1 MDGRAEKQPRAG
13 KPYPLRRPG
22 HRPDDRHRGQ
32 GDTTDIDRAV
42 AAARRAYD
50 PAGEWHRMSPSER
63 GRILHRI
70 GDAIL
75 DRADEFA
82 ELEVLDAGKVRGAAR
97 TIDVDFA
104 ARAFH
109 YYAGW
114 PTKIVGS
121 TVPVSHAGIHVRT
134 EKDPVGV
141 VGAITAWNFPL
152 LCGWKLAPALAT
164 GCTVVLKP
172 SEETPLSALWLAE
185 LAMEAGL
192 PPGVLNVVPGRGECR
207 ARPMVDHPDIDKITF
222 TGSTAVGKQIA
233 RRAADQVKRVTLELG
248 GKSAQHHLR
257 GRRPGRRRDRL
268 RGRHLL
274 ALGSDLQRTSRLFVH
289 RSLHDEVVER
299 LRAFGDALHPGHG
312 LDPRTE
318 LGPLINARQCRRFAA
333 HVRLADDQG
342 ATVHIGPD
350 VPEDGFFHPATII
363 SDVEDD
369 MACAREEIFGPV
381 LSVLPF
387 DDRDEVLRRADDS
400 TYGLAA
406 GVWTRD
412 LATAHIATAALRAGT
427 VYVNG
432 WDSPTPPRRSVASGN
447 RATDV
452 TSDPTASR
460 ATSRRNP
467 CGPSTADPPLHEPTK
482 RRDDEDARR
491 VLTDYHQPF
500 HVMEL
505 ELDKPGRKRSCSRCP
520 PPGCATRTCT

>member
-1 MDGRAEKQPRAG
+1 
-13 KPYPLRRPG
+13 
-22 HRPDDRHRGQ
+22 
-32 GDTTDIDRAV
+32 
-42 AAARRAYD
+42 
-50 PAGEWHRMSPSER
+50 MSPSER

-152 LCGWKLAPALAT
+152 LLCGWKLAPALAT

-192 PPGVLNVVPGRGECR
+192 PPGVLNVVPGRGEC
-207 ARPMVDHPDIDKITF
+207 AGQAMVDHPDIDKITF

-248 GKSAQHHLR
+248 GKSANIIFADADL
-257 GRRPGRRRDRL
+257 D
-268 RGRHLL
+268 
-274 ALGSDLQRTSRLFVH
+274 AAVTGSAGGIFWHSGQTCSAPSRLFVH

-312 LDPRTE
+312 LAPRTE
-318 LGPLINARQCRRFAA
+318 LGPLINARQRERVAA

-350 VPEDGFFHPATII
+350 VPEDGFFRPATII

-381 LSVLPF
+381 VSVLPF

-432 WDSPTPPRRSVASGN
+432 WG
-447 RATDV
+447 
-452 TSDPTASR
+452 
-460 ATSRRNP
+460 
-467 CGPSTADPPLHEPTK
+467 
-482 RRDDEDARR
+482 
-491 VLTDYHQPF
+491 LTDAAAPF
-500 HVMEL
+500 GGFRQSGHGRDLGPDSL
-505 ELDKPGRKRSCSRCP
+505 EGYLETKSVWTFHG
-520 PPGCATRTCT
+520 